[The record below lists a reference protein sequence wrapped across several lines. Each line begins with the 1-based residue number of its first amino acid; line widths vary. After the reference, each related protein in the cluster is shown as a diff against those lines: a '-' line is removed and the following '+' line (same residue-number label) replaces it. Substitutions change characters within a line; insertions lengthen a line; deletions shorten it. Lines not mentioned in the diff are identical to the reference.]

1 MNYATWIEEKNL
13 KKTFIV
19 ATLCSTIVGT
29 FTTTMNLYD
38 AVQQRKKQKK
48 TDSKQDDE
56 LQALRKRIDDAEQR
70 AKDKENQ
77 HDDYGRNFQQASALI
92 QRQYDEGYGR
102 LGSRFAVGDTITENQ
117 LQKQII
123 QLQQTVINVLQDA
136 LYNDRQLTRAD
147 MAKLAA
153 ASDAAREGS
162 IDALR
167 AQQQRLAGIEDS
179 PRRDSP
185 MRALPAPKR
194 ASTVV
199 DDEPLFCRYALGLQF
214 RPSKPLAGDFA
225 PGGDCRCPDCDRRID
240 ATADDFWQIGKRT
253 PIVYGG
259 QEVTEAREFHLGQ
272 RFVIKCH
279 TPDGTYACVLCSRHR
294 DKDAVCRTVEA
305 LVKHVGRFHD
315 VEELESEV
323 DLKETVPLALT
334 APPR

>member
-1 MNYATWIEEKNL
+1 MNYSTWIEEKNL

-38 AVQQRKKQKK
+38 AVQARKEQKK
-48 TDSKQDDE
+48 TDGKQNQE
-56 LQALRKRIDDAEQR
+56 LEALRKRIDQAEER
-70 AKDKENQ
+70 AKEKDKER
-77 HDDYGRNFQQASALI
+77 DEYTRNFQHSSQLI

-102 LGSRFAVGDTITENQ
+102 LGSRFAQGDTITENL

-136 LYNDRQLTRAD
+136 LYNDRQLSRAD

-167 AQQQRLAGIEDS
+167 QQQQRLAGIDEPPS
-179 PRRDSP
+179 RRDSP

-199 DDEPLFCRYALGLQF
+199 EDEPLFCRYALSVQF
-214 RPSKPLAGDFA
+214 RPAKPLAGDFA
-225 PGGDCRCPDCDRRID
+225 PGGDCRCPDCGRRID

-253 PIVYGG
+253 PVVYGG
-259 QEVTEAREFHLGQ
+259 KEVTEAREFHLGQ

-279 TPDGTYACVLCSRHR
+279 TPDGDYACVLCNKHR
-294 DKDAVCRTVEA
+294 DRDAVCRTVEA
-305 LVKHVGRFHD
+305 LVNHVGRFHD
-315 VEELESEV
+315 VEELEREV
-323 DLKETVPLALT
+323 DLKETVPMVLA
-334 APPR
+334 APR